1 VSTAP
6 KPSTERHII
15 QFQRRLGRNV
25 RALRTLKNLTV
36 KQAAARVE
44 MYWRHWQKDE
54 AGEVNVTLRT
64 FTQIAVAL
72 KVDPR
77 ELLLSRPLPVS
88 EKPARKRQKKK
99 TGALP

>member
-1 VSTAP
+1 MSAAP
-6 KPSTERHII
+6 KPSTEHHIT

-25 RALRTLKNLTV
+25 RALRTLQNLTI

-44 MYWRHWQKDE
+44 MHWRHWQKVE
-54 AGEVNVTLRT
+54 TGEVNVTLRT

-77 ELLLSRPLPVS
+77 DLLLSRPL
-88 EKPARKRQKKK
+88 
-99 TGALP
+99 